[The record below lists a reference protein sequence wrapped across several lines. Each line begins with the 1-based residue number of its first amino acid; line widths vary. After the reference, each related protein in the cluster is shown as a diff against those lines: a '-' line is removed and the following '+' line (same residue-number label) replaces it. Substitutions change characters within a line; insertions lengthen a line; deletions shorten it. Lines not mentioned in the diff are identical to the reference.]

1 MEAMNPFRKS
11 SKTELSAVCS
21 EDVLIRT
28 LREKDNGSYLM
39 DPLMQT
45 GSKT

>member
-11 SKTELSAVCS
+11 SKTELSAVFS
-21 EDVLIRT
+21 DDVLTRT
-28 LREKDNGSYLM
+28 LREKDNGSYSM
-39 DPLMQT
+39 DPLMKT